1 MDDYFVTFG
10 SPGADTYIR
19 NSRAIQCK
27 GLGIDEG
34 FFTIFEGMQFKSAIC
49 RSVIGICLIESYAPI
64 PKRTKIKEA
73 TRHTL
78 KCLWCAYRVT
88 KHDSD
93 AAVQSLVH
101 QSFFT
106 RGQKMQILLSQT
118 KERKCMT
125 AIVAN

>member
-10 SPGADTYIR
+10 SPGADTHIR
-19 NSRAIQCK
+19 NSRAIQC
-27 GLGIDEG
+27 
-34 FFTIFEGMQFKSAIC
+34 
-49 RSVIGICLIESYAPI
+49 IGLIESYAPI

-88 KHDSD
+88 KHDCD
-93 AAVQSLVH
+93 VALQSIVH

-106 RGQKMQILLSQT
+106 RGQKMQVLLSQT